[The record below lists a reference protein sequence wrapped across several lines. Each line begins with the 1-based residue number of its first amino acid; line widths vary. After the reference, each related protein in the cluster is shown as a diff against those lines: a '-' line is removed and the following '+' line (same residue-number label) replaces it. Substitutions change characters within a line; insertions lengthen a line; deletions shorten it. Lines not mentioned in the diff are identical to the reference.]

1 MVNRDMQILFNV
13 RGEPIKA
20 EDVQNSIS
28 AFGNSYNVTVQSV
41 IDNSETSLDKR
52 IFFENVAILMP
63 NFKMTRAGPFQ
74 GVTYSDGRVQDPNG
88 QISSCWKA
96 IGIDLVKVRKVIDA
110 QHRKSRSRVLVDMS
124 ESAREELIAE
134 LWEIF
139 KKLEVICRGKTG
151 FGMVAASKVLFSV
164 LPEVA
169 LPIDNQQWLKLFKT
183 IDYGDI
189 IKLMALEIKAWE
201 KATGQKLDF
210 CYQPYHFTLPS
221 TYNVMA
227 MRARP

>member
-1 MVNRDMQILFNV
+1 MRILFN
-13 RGEPIKA
+13 GPGKPIKA
-20 EDVQNSIS
+20 GDVKKSIN

-41 IDNSETSLDKR
+41 IDNSVAGLGRR

-96 IGIDLVKVRKVIDA
+96 TGADLVKVRKVIDA
-110 QHRKSRSRVLVDMS
+110 HHRKNRSRVLVEMP
-124 ESAREELIAE
+124 ESTRKELIAE

-139 KKLEVICRGKTG
+139 KKLEAICRGKTT
-151 FGMVAASKVLFSV
+151 FGMVAASKVLFAV

-169 LPIDNQQWLKLFKT
+169 LPIDNSQWIGLFDT

-189 IKLMALEIKAWE
+189 IRLMAAETRAWE
-201 KATGQKLDF
+201 KDTGQELDS
-210 CYQPYHFTLPS
+210 CYPRYHFTLPS
-221 TYNVMA
+221 IYNVMA
-227 MRARP
+227 MKARP